1 MYLYALG
8 MIPPL
13 LSASQRYSEDFMD
26 AGFISLLSRH
36 LISFYEDNQANYISI
51 VTPLLLALKALV
63 SSNSD
68 MKDELAVNIG
78 VIGVLYNAVSSS
90 YGSRYNLLPLHIS
103 GTILM
108 SELGHSVFEQLI
120 TSRIAEMKEVLAKA
134 DENKK
139 VRFKEKINRVTEW
152 AAQFKIDNQIYAKQ
166 QEAI

>member
-1 MYLYALG
+1 M
-8 MIPPL
+8 
-13 LSASQRYSEDFMD
+13 
-26 AGFISLLSRH
+26 
-36 LISFYEDNQANYISI
+36 
-51 VTPLLLALKALV
+51 TPLLLALKALV
-63 SSNSD
+63 SSNND

-120 TSRIAEMKEVLAKA
+120 NNRIDEMKQILAKA

-152 AAQFKIDNQIYAKQ
+152 AA
-166 QEAI
+166 